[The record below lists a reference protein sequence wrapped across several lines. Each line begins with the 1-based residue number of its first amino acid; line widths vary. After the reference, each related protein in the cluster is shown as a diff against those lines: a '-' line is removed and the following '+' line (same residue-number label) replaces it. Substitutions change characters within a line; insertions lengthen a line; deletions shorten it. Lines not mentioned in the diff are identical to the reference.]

1 MEVKAKEPSFGSH
14 RKVAPLILACVRS
27 ARQIKS
33 LDFSRYALSSCV
45 AAAMLAACGGSQSP
59 IGAPGAMQ
67 HGTAMTTPAASD
79 GSWMLPEAKNE
90 NLLYVGSYVTDDVYV
105 YSYPK
110 GKLVGTLTGIT
121 DPQSLCSDLKGNI
134 WISSD
139 VNGSSGVGEI
149 LEYPHGGKTAITTL
163 RDPQTPAACA
173 VDPATGNLAVANS
186 DGNGPYYGELAIYG
200 DGQGQPTLYSV
211 YPPSGDLYG
220 TTYDNNGDVFVIGL
234 KDSWHDKSGVFWLR
248 KGASTVKNFP
258 LHPHV
263 APRGVQ
269 WDGQALAVVNSP
281 SIYRFKIGRRS
292 GKAVGPRIE
301 TSAAFDQFWIQGST
315 AIGTAESYGTIS
327 FWKYP
332 SGGTPTKT
340 ITGVDH
346 PYGVTVSL
354 APK

>member
-1 MEVKAKEPSFGSH
+1 MSISG
-14 RKVAPLILACVRS
+14 
-27 ARQIKS
+27 
-33 LDFSRYALSSCV
+33 FSRYALSRCV
-45 AAAMLAACGGSQSP
+45 TAAILSGCGGSQPP
-59 IGAPGAMQ
+59 IGPSGAMQ
-67 HGTAMTTPAASD
+67 QSPAIVTRAERGT
-79 GSWMLPEAKNE
+79 SWMLPEAKNE

-105 YSYPK
+105 YSFPK
-110 GKLVGTLTGIT
+110 GKLVGTLTEIE
-121 DPQSLCSDLKGNI
+121 DPQSLCSDLKGNV

-139 VNGSSGVGEI
+139 VNGSSGVGEM

-163 RDPQTPAACA
+163 SDPQTPAACA
-173 VDPATGNLAVANS
+173 VDPTTGNLAVANS

-220 TTYDNNGDVFVIGL
+220 TTYDNKGDVFAIGL

-269 WDGQALAVVNSP
+269 WDGQALAVVFAAHAPP
-281 SIYRFKIGRRS
+281 SINRFKIGRRS
-292 GKAVGPRIE
+292 GKAVGPPIE
-301 TSAAFDQFWIQGST
+301 TSAGFNQFWIQGST
-315 AIGTAESYGTIS
+315 LVGTAESGTIS
-327 FWKYP
+327 LWKYP